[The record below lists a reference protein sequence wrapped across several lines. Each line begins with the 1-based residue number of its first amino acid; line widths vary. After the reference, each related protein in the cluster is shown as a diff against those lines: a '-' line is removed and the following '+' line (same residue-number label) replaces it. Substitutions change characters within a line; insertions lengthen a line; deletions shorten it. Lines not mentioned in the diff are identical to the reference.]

1 MIKNNSMATVREI
14 QKQVTRP
21 TSVAV
26 MLVLFQGFQLA
37 FPKSMS
43 PEWEGWTYNVITV
56 LGATGLL
63 DKLWRNRQTIINKFK
78 NIFKKGGN
86 NEKLEGSPNEDS

>member
-1 MIKNNSMATVREI
+1 MATVRKI

-37 FPKSMS
+37 YPKALT
-43 PEWEGWTYNVITV
+43 PEWQNWTYNVITV
-56 LGATGLL
+56 IGTTGLIE
-63 DKLWRNRQTIINKFK
+63 KVWRNRHDISKWFK
-78 NIFKKGGN
+78 NVFKKGGKK
-86 NEKLEGSPNEDS
+86 EKFEGSPDESTQGS